1 MTLDMGQKQ
10 RELSWWKC
18 MRSRCAVLVL
28 LAMLTPLS
36 GLAQPGL
43 PASKATVSTAEA
55 GSKGTSPEI
64 VRPAD
69 PVQTIMEQWIKS
81 GQIKPRGPKRP
92 IPRELTDEQ
101 RAMLSESPELFPYI
115 EVEGIHPGFL
125 HGHPYWMDEV
135 RLIMAVDRYGDWR
148 AGPGE
153 LPKIVIFHTDT
164 RKFEETPYRGALEC
178 FTPERMVVMESR
190 KGWRSRGNVASDKT
204 NPYPVL
210 AGRFGEPLKAEAYAG
225 YETSFNK
232 FTCRAFNPKND
243 PPANKN
249 YWMHPLRE
257 GDGAIGSR
265 APITIG
271 SDPAMVK
278 LPALVLFDAEG
289 KVYAERMLGTAW
301 SFEEWIFFNTT
312 TRRYFYSFSG
322 DQCGDT
328 SKGSAT
334 PGERISFRVGK
345 GWQETPTPALLVNML
360 DWCFPATYGSA
371 DTAAGIVY
379 WPKSVYD
386 ARRYAPDY
394 NRGLY
399 IQVDNKMHRF
409 FKAHAEVKAISPS
422 GCRVFAPYKAD
433 TYDPS
438 PAGDVPKARIF
449 NVCQGDKK

>member
-1 MTLDMGQKQ
+1 MTLDMRKKQ
-10 RELSWWKC
+10 REFSWRKR

-43 PASKATVSTAEA
+43 PVSKATVSTAEA

-69 PVQTIMEQWIKS
+69 PVQTIMEQWVKS

-101 RAMLSESPELFPYI
+101 RAMLTESPELFPYI
-115 EVEGIHPGFL
+115 EVEGLYPSYSHFRPF
-125 HGHPYWMDEV
+125 WMDEV
-135 RLIMAVDRYGDWR
+135 RLIMSVRRHRDWR
-148 AGPGE
+148 AAPGE
-153 LPKIVIFHTDT
+153 LSKIVIFHTDT
-164 RKFEETPYRGALEC
+164 KQFEETPYRGALEC
-178 FTPERMVVMESR
+178 FTPERMVVVEDLI
-190 KGWRSRGNVASDKT
+190 GWAGRGKVPSDKT

-289 KVYAERMLGTAW
+289 KVYAERMLGPAVRRDDW
-301 SFEEWIFFNTT
+301 LYFNTT

-328 SKGSAT
+328 SKGSAI
-334 PGERISFRVGK
+334 PGATISFRVGE
-345 GWQETPTPALLVNML
+345 GWEEHRAPPIVVNML
-360 DWCFPATYGSA
+360 DWCVGQWLTV
-371 DTAAGIVY
+371 DTAVGIIYVAD
-379 WPKSVYD
+379 SVHD
-386 ARRYAPDY
+386 PRRYLPSY

-399 IQVDNKMHRF
+399 IQVGDKTHRF
-409 FKAHAEVKAISPS
+409 FKAHASVKAISPS
-422 GCRVFAPYKAD
+422 GCRLFAPYKPD
-433 TYDPS
+433 NYDPS
-438 PAGDVPKARIF
+438 PGGDVPKARIF
-449 NVCQGDKK
+449 DVCQGEKK